1 MQVGMVGA
9 GRMGA
14 NLARRLTRAGHGC
27 VVYDSVPEAVEP
39 LRADGA
45 RTASSLA
52 ELVAG
57 LATPRV
63 VWLMVPVER
72 TGSVLD
78 EVAGLLDPGDVV
90 IDGGNSYYRDSVARA
105 RELGVAGIRFVD
117 VGTSGGVYGLQRG
130 FCLMIGG
137 ETVTV
142 RWLDPVFRALAPGG
156 MDGAAGAQSNGQV
169 DGVDTAELGYLHC
182 GPAGAGHFVK
192 MVHNGIEYGQ
202 MAALA
207 EGLEIL
213 QRAGI
218 GDGATGGGAGVR
230 PDDAEVDGS
239 ELDVARIAEVW
250 RRGSVISS
258 WLLDLT
264 AGVLRDDPQLEGFS
278 GHVADSGEGRWTVQ
292 TAVEEGVPA
301 YVLTAALYERFSSR
315 RSRGYADR
323 VLSGMRHAFGGHQ
336 ERQH

>member
-27 VVYDSVPEAVEP
+27 VVYDSDPEAVEP
-39 LRADGA
+39 LRAEGVP
-45 RTASSLA
+45 TTSSLA

-57 LATPRV
+57 LTTPRV
-63 VWLMVPVER
+63 VWLMVPVEH
-72 TGSVLD
+72 TGGVLD
-78 EVAGLLDPGDVV
+78 EVAASLDAGDVV
-90 IDGGNSYYRDSVARA
+90 IDGGNSYYRDAVTRA
-105 RELGVAGIRFVD
+105 RELDTGGIHFVD

-137 ETVTV
+137 EPATV

-156 MDGAAGAQSNGQV
+156 VDGAAGSRSNGQV
-169 DGVDTAELGYLHC
+169 DGVGTAELGYLHC

-218 GDGATGGGAGVR
+218 GDGAGVR
-230 PDDAEVDGS
+230 PDDAEFYGY

-264 AGVLRDDPQLEGFS
+264 AGVLRDDPQMEGYS

-292 TAVEEGVPA
+292 TAVDEGVPA

-315 RSRGYADR
+315 RDRGYADR

-336 ERQH
+336 ERQGS